1 MTDTT
6 YAAPRELSSIQRW
19 ALILGAL
26 GIVVGLAALF
36 LSPLQFYRGYLIGWL
51 FWLGIALGSLGLLM
65 VHHQAGGAWT
75 AVARRFMEAATRT
88 LPLLAILVIP
98 IWIGIPY
105 LYPWAD
111 PNSVAANALL
121 QHKQPYLNVPF
132 FIARTILYF
141 VIWIG
146 LALALNHWASAEDRV
161 NDPKYHVR
169 MKNLSG
175 IGLVL
180 LVLTVTFAGIDY
192 VMTLQPTWVSSI
204 FGAIVG
210 AGLFVAAVG
219 FLMLNVTMLYDKE
232 PLSDYM
238 SPSIL
243 GNYGGFALSIV
254 LIWMYFTFSQFLLM
268 WYANIAEETPWY
280 ILRGN
285 GGWQWITLIIIVA
298 GFIVPFVLLLSV
310 DIKRNP
316 RSMAGVALLLVIT
329 QFLNMLW
336 LVNPEFSQTLMI
348 SWTDLVLTVGIGG
361 LWLAF
366 YLWQLQRRPLLSL
379 SDHRLPPPNTHGHGH
394 GH

>member
-6 YAAPRELSSIQRW
+6 YAAPRSLNRVQRW
-19 ALILGAL
+19 ALILGGLGVVLGLGAL
-26 GIVVGLAALF
+26 A
-36 LSPLQFYRGYLIGWL
+36 LSPVQFFRSYLIGWL

-65 VHHQAGGAWT
+65 MHHQAGGAWT
-75 AVARRFMEAATRT
+75 AVARRFMEAASRT
-88 LPLLAILVIP
+88 LPLLAVLVIP

-132 FIARTILYF
+132 FIFRTVLYF
-141 VIWIG
+141 VVWIG
-146 LALALNHWASAEDRV
+146 LELMLNHWASAEDRN
-161 NDPKYHVR
+161 NDPKYHIR

-180 LVLTVTFAGIDY
+180 MVLTVTFAGIDY

-210 AGLFVAAVG
+210 AGLFVAAAA
-219 FLMLNVTMLYDKE
+219 FIILNLTLLYHTE
-232 PLSDYM
+232 PLADYM
-238 SPSIL
+238 NPGIL
-243 GNYGGFALSIV
+243 GNYGGFALSIA
-254 LIWMYFTFSQFLLM
+254 LIWMYFAFSQFLLI

-285 GGWQWITLIIIVA
+285 GGWEWITLAVVVV

-310 DIKRNP
+310 DLKRNP
-316 RSMAGVALLLVIT
+316 RAMAGVALLLLAT
-329 QFLNMLW
+329 QLLNLIW
-336 LVNPEFSQTLMI
+336 LVNPEFSQTLLI
-348 SWTDLVLTVGIGG
+348 TWSDLVIPAGIGG
-361 LWLAF
+361 IWLAF

-379 SDHRLPPPNTHGHGH
+379 SDHRLPPPNASGHGH